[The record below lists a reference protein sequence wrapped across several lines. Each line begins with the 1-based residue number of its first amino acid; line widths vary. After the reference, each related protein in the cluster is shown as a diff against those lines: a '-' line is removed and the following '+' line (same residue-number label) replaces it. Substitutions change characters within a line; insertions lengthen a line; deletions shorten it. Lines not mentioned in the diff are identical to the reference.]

1 MSELFFDVPKDYSK
15 PADGN
20 LRLFARSVERVEK
33 PSDGAK
39 EEKKHVPWCK
49 FRVSGVLSIVLA
61 NNSAAVVYLQGMIGL
76 CAFRYLVQY

>member
-33 PSDGAK
+33 PTEGAK
-39 EEKKHVPWCK
+39 EEKKHVPWCR
-49 FRVSGVLSIVLA
+49 FR
-61 NNSAAVVYLQGMIGL
+61 AAASYVRLLLMMPTQSSTYKV
-76 CAFRYLVQY
+76 C

>member
-1 MSELFFDVPKDYSK
+1 MSELFFDVPKDYSM
-15 PADGN
+15 PADGS

-49 FRVSGVLSIVLA
+49 SRVSWVPFIVMA
-61 NNSAAVVYLQGMIGL
+61 NNLATVVYLQGMIGL
-76 CAFRYLVQY
+76 RAFRYLVQY

>member
-33 PSDGAK
+33 PTDGAK
-39 EEKKHVPWCK
+39 EEKKHMPWCR
-49 FRVSGVLSIVLA
+49 FLTAAPSVRLLLMIPSQLSTYKV
-61 NNSAAVVYLQGMIGL
+61 
-76 CAFRYLVQY
+76 C

>member
-33 PSDGAK
+33 PTEGAK
-39 EEKKHVPWCK
+39 EEKKHVPWC
-49 FRVSGVLSIVLA
+49 RLR
-61 NNSAAVVYLQGMIGL
+61 AAPPYVRLLLMMPTQSSTYKV
-76 CAFRYLVQY
+76 R